1 MTVDINYTTGEI
13 TIDSFELGEPVVPK
27 PLLSPEELLEQ
38 LVRLNKEI
46 NVRKEDIKQLI
57 KDTKFHKKENPA
69 GIPADEIKKIAKT
82 AVRYAAADYEE
93 KKLEALE
100 FFAAYERLVGYDD

>member
-1 MTVDINYTTGEI
+1 MTLYANMETGELV
-13 TIDSFELGEPVVPK
+13 LGTDIYQEEAGPK
-27 PLLSPEELLEQ
+27 PVLSPEELLEQ

-57 KDTKFHKKENPA
+57 KDTKYHKKENPA
-69 GIPADEIKKIAKT
+69 GIPAQDCKDIAKT

-93 KKLEALE
+93 KKQEALE
-100 FFAAYERLVGYDD
+100 FFAAYERLTNYDE

>member
-1 MTVDINYTTGEI
+1 MTLFVNAETGELLDQTDI
-13 TIDSFELGEPVVPK
+13 EAGPK
-27 PLLSPEELLEQ
+27 PVLSAEQLLNQ

-46 NVRKEDIKQLI
+46 NTRKEDIKQLI
-57 KDTKFHKKENPA
+57 KDTKFHKKENPQ
-69 GIPADEIKKIAKT
+69 GIDGKEVKQIAKT

-93 KKLEALE
+93 VKMEAIE